1 MEDRM
6 EVAREQI
13 HQLRSEVER
22 LRELSNVYIPRLH
35 VMESQ
40 ITEILKTIDRLET
53 DLEEGK
59 LTDRELQTD
68 WKLAIALGGLLGT
81 FLVGVVI
88 WLATH

>member
-1 MEDRM
+1 M